1 MLLAK
6 AGKRW
11 GKKAG
16 KTRLFTIG
24 LRSAPAGPSLS
35 PNFGV
40 GRRKKK
46 SENIKTR
53 SENRFSG
60 LYLYSLEARFVG
72 SFLEASQ
79 STYLV
84 HNLPAFPRYPRLAV
98 HQSSRTNLSGLRW
111 PRLAFRDHR
120 HSQSTM
126 NEREA
131 EGKARQQ
138 AISCLYL
145 LLPPSIS
152 LWLVNAFVLTVCLPD
167 GQPLFSAF
175 LSLLQSSS
183 LAHLEFNSAHARPLL
198 WPLFSSLVKA
208 NGKVSFF
215 PL

>member
-1 MLLAK
+1 MAAEGCLLLAK

-11 GKKAG
+11 EK
-16 KTRLFTIG
+16 RLEKQDY
-24 LRSAPAGPSLS
+24 LRSVCVLRQRDPHLARILESGEE
-35 PNFGV
+35 
-40 GRRKKK
+40 KK

-145 LLPPSIS
+145 LLPHSIS

-167 GQPLFSAF
+167 GQLLFSAF
-175 LSLLQSSS
+175 LSLL
-183 LAHLEFNSAHARPLL
+183 
-198 WPLFSSLVKA
+198 
-208 NGKVSFF
+208 
-215 PL
+215 